1 MILSCTATF
10 LSLTCKIK
18 LVLTY
23 LEKIMQKILNVALD
37 NRSYPITI
45 GENLLSQFEHFKLHS
60 GQRVLVV
67 TNDTIAP
74 IYLQHLLDMLEA
86 HGVKTDSVI
95 VPDGEQYKTMETW
108 NQILTALLANNHTRS
123 SILVALGG
131 GVIGDVAG
139 FAASAYQRGIKFIQ
153 VPTTLLSQVDSS
165 VGGKTAINH
174 PLGKNMIGAFYQP
187 QSVVID
193 INCLKTLPQREL
205 SAGLAEVIK
214 YGIIMDSAFFNWLE
228 THIDDLLN
236 LDVDALS
243 YCIYRCCELK
253 AQVVAA
259 DETEQ
264 DMRAILNLGHTYG
277 HAIEAELGYGNW
289 LHGEAVSV
297 GMLMAAQTAK
307 LLGLL
312 ADKDIERIKNLLIK
326 AKLPVKRP
334 EQMTIESYI
343 PHMLRD
349 KKVISGKLRLVIPTK
364 IGQVEVMDGI
374 EKSVVLE
381 SINNS

>member
-1 MILSCTATF
+1 
-10 LSLTCKIK
+10 
-18 LVLTY
+18 
-23 LEKIMQKILNVALD
+23 
-37 NRSYPITI
+37 
-45 GENLLSQFEHFKLHS
+45 
-60 GQRVLVV
+60 
-67 TNDTIAP
+67 
-74 IYLQHLLDMLEA
+74 
-86 HGVKTDSVI
+86 
-95 VPDGEQYKTMETW
+95 METW
-108 NQILTALLANNHTRS
+108 NQILTALLANNHTRN
-123 SILVALGG
+123 SILIALGG

-187 QSVVID
+187 QAVVID
-193 INCLKTLPQREL
+193 INCLKTLPPREL

-214 YGIIMDSAFFNWLE
+214 YGIIMDSEFFNWLE

-243 YCIYRCCELK
+243 YCIYHCCKLK

-307 LLGLL
+307 LLSKLT
-312 ADKDIERIKNLLIK
+312 DKDIERIKNLLIK

-334 EQMTIESYI
+334 ERMTIESYI

-349 KKVISGKLRLVIPTK
+349 KKVLSGQIRLVLPTK
-364 IGQVEVMDGI
+364 IGAVEVID
-374 EKSVVLE
+374 VVDKQLILE
-381 SINNS
+381 AISSI

>member
-243 YCIYRCCELK
+243 HCIYRCCELK

-334 EQMTIESYI
+334 EQMAIESYI

>member
-1 MILSCTATF
+1 
-10 LSLTCKIK
+10 
-18 LVLTY
+18 
-23 LEKIMQKILNVALD
+23 
-37 NRSYPITI
+37 
-45 GENLLSQFEHFKLHS
+45 
-60 GQRVLVV
+60 
-67 TNDTIAP
+67 
-74 IYLQHLLDMLEA
+74 
-86 HGVKTDSVI
+86 
-95 VPDGEQYKTMETW
+95 METW
-108 NQILTALLANNHTRS
+108 NQILTALLANNHTRN
-123 SILVALGG
+123 SILIALGG

-187 QSVVID
+187 QAVVID
-193 INCLKTLPQREL
+193 INCLKTLPPREL

-214 YGIIMDSAFFNWLE
+214 YGIIMDSEFFNWLE

-243 YCIYRCCELK
+243 YCIYHCCKLK

-307 LLGLL
+307 LLGKLT
-312 ADKDIERIKNLLIK
+312 DKDIQRIKNLLIK

-349 KKVISGKLRLVIPTK
+349 KKVLSGQIRLVLPTK
-364 IGQVEVMDGI
+364 IGAVEVID
-374 EKSVVLE
+374 VVDKQLILE
-381 SINNS
+381 AISSI